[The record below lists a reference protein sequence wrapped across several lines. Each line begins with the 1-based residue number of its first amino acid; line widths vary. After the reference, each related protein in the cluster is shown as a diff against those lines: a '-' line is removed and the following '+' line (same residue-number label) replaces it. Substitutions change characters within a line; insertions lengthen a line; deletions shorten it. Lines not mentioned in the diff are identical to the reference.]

1 MFEDLIKS
9 LQSMNGRSVSVR
21 IDADEKGYIDKQ
33 CPSEQCEFLFKV
45 NEEDWS
51 NIFWDEAVWCP
62 MCRHEA
68 PADQW
73 FTVEQVEH
81 TKSEALTVVGG
92 VINNAL
98 RSGAQKFNRSQPRNS
113 FISMSMKVSGGTQR
127 TYTLPAKAADVMQLE
142 IQCENCSA
150 HFAVIGRP

>member
-1 MFEDLIKS
+1 MFEDLIKQ
-9 LQSMNGRSVSVR
+9 LQGLNGRSISNP
-21 IDADEKGYIDKQ
+21 IEADEKGYIDKQ

-51 NIFWDEAVWCP
+51 NLFKDGAIWCP

-81 TKSEALTVVGG
+81 AKSEALTVVKGE
-92 VINNAL
+92 VNKAL
-98 RSGAQKFNRSQPRNS
+98 RSGAQKFNRSQPCNS
-113 FISMSMKVSGGTQR
+113 FISMSMEVKGGTQ
-127 TYTLPAKAADVMQLE
+127 
-142 IQCENCSA
+142 
-150 HFAVIGRP
+150 